1 MFPSI
6 NEGTKTKKPQQ
17 TERRLHP
24 AVRWHINTL
33 GYRTDLDMC
42 AFDDV
47 HERRAICNPTFT
59 CRDTCITRRFVE
71 LISEIN
77 TDLEPP
83 IVAEVSLEVTFVGI
97 FSQRYTEDEFVIGL
111 A

>member
-1 MFPSI
+1 
-6 NEGTKTKKPQQ
+6 
-17 TERRLHP
+17 
-24 AVRWHINTL
+24 
-33 GYRTDLDMC
+33 
-42 AFDDV
+42 
-47 HERRAICNPTFT
+47 
-59 CRDTCITRRFVE
+59 VE